1 MKFASGKSKDEIKDY
16 LKTVIDW
23 EQPAGLIN
31 MYSSGGTGFCTKLN
45 YDLAEIGS
53 NFRFLSTQN
62 LFNSGYLD
70 NEAPKGFGQHIFA
83 AILINHSFFQP
94 YYDTGTIYRGMSIT
108 HGELAQYKEGD
119 IVMTRS
125 FLSTSE
131 ERSKAELFIPGSD
144 DKKQSVNEDEKQ
156 SVNKNEKQSIN
167 GEEKQPVTCIYKV
180 INRRTS
186 LHIKKLSIF
195 PEEKEVLI
203 LPFAVF
209 RIIKIDFNKDEN
221 KKNSPVIITLEECE
235 SNL

>member
-1 MKFASGKSKDEIKDY
+1 
-16 LKTVIDW
+16 
-23 EQPAGLIN
+23 
-31 MYSSGGTGFCTKLN
+31 
-45 YDLAEIGS
+45 
-53 NFRFLSTQN
+53 
-62 LFNSGYLD
+62 
-70 NEAPKGFGQHIFA
+70 
-83 AILINHSFFQP
+83 
-94 YYDTGTIYRGMSIT
+94 MSIT